1 MKIPEEI
8 QIRVWVPK
16 KEESFLQS
24 LLESYEGLIM
34 ILGTERMGEEIEM
47 LLSSSECF
55 REELFDILNDLLN
68 RFPLQFFEVEVK

>member
-8 QIRVWVPK
+8 RIRVRVPK

-24 LLESYEGLIM
+24 LLESYEGLTM
-34 ILGTERMGEEIEM
+34 ILSTERKGDEIEM

-55 REELFDILNDLLN
+55 RDELFDILNDLSH